1 MTIPGSEQDT
11 DTALLTAVRA
21 GDTGAFGT
29 LYERHR
35 ASARQFAYGL
45 VRDPADAEDLVAET
59 FVKVFAS
66 LRAGRGPLV
75 AFRAYLH
82 TTMRHVCYHRA
93 RRDRR
98 LEFTDDLSRYDE
110 GQPFTDPALDRLER
124 AYAAAAFRKLPPRW
138 QDVLWQTEVE
148 GNTPAE
154 VAGVLGMT
162 PNAVAVLAH
171 RAREGLRSLYL
182 QQHVAVAEAP
192 GMPLGGRPAGRPAAG
207 PARPAGR
214 QPDARPP
221 GLVRR
226 VPGPAGRDCTRSTG
240 STTVRTGSVTMPGG
254 PVKTRQRKQRGV
266 TAPGTLGCVPPTPAS
281 GLRAQAPGP
290 GARARQVRH
299 GRRCSRSRSTPSSS
313 MCCSASAPG
322 RSAPS

>member
-35 ASARQFAYGL
+35 GSARQLAYGL
-45 VRDPADAEDLVAET
+45 ARDPADADDLVAET
-59 FVKVFAS
+59 FAKVFAS

-98 LEFTDDLSRYDE
+98 IEFTDDLTRYDE
-110 GQPFTDPALDRLER
+110 GLPFTDPALDRLER

-148 GNTPAE
+148 GSTPAE

-182 QQHVAVAEAP
+182 QQHVAAAEHPECRWA
-192 GMPLGGRPAGRPAAG
+192 GEHLGGQLRGRLATRDSSRMRAHLGWCAECRGRLAELSEIDGFHHRPY
-207 PARPAGR
+207 
-214 QPDARPP
+214 
-221 GLVRR
+221 
-226 VPGPAGRDCTRSTG
+226 
-240 STTVRTGSVTMPGG
+240 
-254 PVKTRQRKQRGV
+254 RQRHH
-266 TAPGTLGCVPPTPAS
+266 AGTTG
-281 GLRAQAPGP
+281 
-290 GARARQVRH
+290 
-299 GRRCSRSRSTPSSS
+299 
-313 MCCSASAPG
+313 
-322 RSAPS
+322 

>member
-1 MTIPGSEQDT
+1 MTTPGSEPDT

-21 GDTGAFGT
+21 GNTGAFGT

-35 ASARQFAYGL
+35 GSARQLAYGL
-45 VRDPADAEDLVAET
+45 ARDPADADDLVAET
-59 FVKVFAS
+59 FAKVFAS

-98 LEFTDDLSRYDE
+98 LEFTDDLTRYDE
-110 GQPFTDPALDRLER
+110 GLPFTDPALDRLER
-124 AYAAAAFRKLPPRW
+124 TYAAAAFRQLPPRW

-171 RAREGLRSLYL
+171 RAREGLRRLYL
-182 QQHVAVAEAP
+182 QQHVAVADHPECRWA
-192 GMPLGGRPAGRPAAG
+192 GDRLGGHVRGRLAARDATRLRAHLG
-207 PARPAGR
+207 WCAECRARLTEVAE
-214 QPDARPP
+214 
-221 GLVRR
+221 VR
-226 VPGPAGRDCTRSTG
+226 
-240 STTVRTGSVTMPGG
+240 
-254 PVKTRQRKQRGV
+254 
-266 TAPGTLGCVPPTPAS
+266 
-281 GLRAQAPGP
+281 GLRNPP
-290 GARARQVRH
+290 YRPRHQVE
-299 GRRCSRSRSTPSSS
+299 
-313 MCCSASAPG
+313 SAG
-322 RSAPS
+322 

>member
-1 MTIPGSEQDT
+1 MTIPGSEQDS

-35 ASARQFAYGL
+35 ASARQLAYGL
-45 VRDPADAEDLVAET
+45 SRDPADADDLVAET
-59 FVKVFAS
+59 FAKVFAS
-66 LRAGRGPLV
+66 LRSGRGPLV

-98 LEFTDDLSRYDE
+98 LEFTDDLTRYDE
-110 GQPFTDPALDRLER
+110 GLPFTDPALDRLER

-154 VAGVLGMT
+154 VASVLGMT

-182 QQHVAVAEAP
+182 QQHVTTAEHPECRWA
-192 GMPLGGRPAGRPAAG
+192 GDRLGGQLRGRLATRDAGRMSAHLGWCAEC
-207 PARPAGR
+207 RGR
-214 QPDARPP
+214 LAELSEIDGFRH
-221 GLVRR
+221 RR
-226 VPGPAGRDCTRSTG
+226 Y
-240 STTVRTGSVTMPGG
+240 
-254 PVKTRQRKQRGV
+254 RQRHHAG
-266 TAPGTLGCVPPTPAS
+266 
-281 GLRAQAPGP
+281 
-290 GARARQVRH
+290 
-299 GRRCSRSRSTPSSS
+299 
-313 MCCSASAPG
+313 SAG
-322 RSAPS
+322 